1 MGNVC
6 GMFPFFSNDVPDQ
19 FYRLFTS
26 LCLHAGILHL
36 AITIAFQ
43 HIFLS
48 DLERLLGPLR
58 TAIIYISSGIA
69 GNLTSSILV
78 PYRPEVSRLFST
90 LSRAGFDSIFPS
102 QVGPLSSLA
111 GVISSLAII
120 LTFCHWKQLKKPYLA
135 LIKLLLI
142 AACLFGMSTLP
153 WQQNFVGLIGGIF
166 FGMGLTFALVPFVN
180 ITKYNRKSKVR
191 LRTSCSRDIRLK
203 LLSSR

>member
-1 MGNVC
+1 MKT
-6 GMFPFFSNDVPDQ
+6 
-19 FYRLFTS
+19 LT
-26 LCLHAGILHL
+26 
-36 AITIAFQ
+36 
-43 HIFLS
+43 FL
-48 DLERLLGPLR
+48 
-58 TAIIYISSGIA
+58 
-69 GNLTSSILV
+69 
-78 PYRPEVSRLFST
+78 
-90 LSRAGFDSIFPS
+90 

-191 LRTSCSRDIRLK
+191 RKVMKLPFSCFEAGKLPLALNFLK
-203 LLSSR
+203 